1 MTNIYDL
8 IADLYTDD
16 ESWNQV
22 LHREYA
28 DEFLRREAFA
38 GADDDE
44 LIDIWSQVM
53 FLLVYCGNSGANI
66 GDLSGEDFIYCLG
79 WCQRNVGDFILNYRG
94 VERFLSVNDRL
105 LRFLKQK
112 KAISDDTAAA
122 KCRVKVLGEGEQL
135 LIFNKDGSLPS
146 AFLDRRLNSEPDL
159 PMKVFVQLGQRL
171 TDIFGLLRDHFQ
183 HPLFQHD
190 RERAYLSFF
199 GTEMVPDL
207 EEHPDLFATFWEYF
221 TFDYHLI
228 SNNQRPLEEFY
239 EFYKKNPRP
248 EYGENNH
255 SLLSLMEMLLQAEL
269 LIFTVEEPV
278 SEGWYQCRDFFTG
291 NLMELCLPLD
301 EGLDY
306 TDFLCS
312 AHVFEDGNLVTEYL
326 RSVTIPP
333 LARKALRNNFTQ
345 LLKWYQVAAPQAD
358 WAEFC
363 RANGALVL
371 HVIAYAGV
379 KDTVLEAF
387 RWTTNVRD
395 YRPAVAKPQDEIHD
409 FLVVLY
415 RHLHLPYRDCR
426 NLDRMWNDFHA
437 VSPVVCFKE
446 EDFTYW
452 CIALLGAYMESND
465 TPFFD
470 MDQYVTSSRYDRNKI
485 QEKIEYIRA
494 SLQLEPFD
502 PRYVNE
508 EAMIS
513 MILL

>member
-1 MTNIYDL
+1 M
-8 IADLYTDD
+8 
-16 ESWNQV
+16 
-22 LHREYA
+22 
-28 DEFLRREAFA
+28 
-38 GADDDE
+38 
-44 LIDIWSQVM
+44 
-53 FLLVYCGNSGANI
+53 
-66 GDLSGEDFIYCLG
+66 
-79 WCQRNVGDFILNYRG
+79 
-94 VERFLSVNDRL
+94 
-105 LRFLKQK
+105 
-112 KAISDDTAAA
+112 
-122 KCRVKVLGEGEQL
+122 
-135 LIFNKDGSLPS
+135 
-146 AFLDRRLNSEPDL
+146 
-159 PMKVFVQLGQRL
+159 
-171 TDIFGLLRDHFQ
+171 
-183 HPLFQHD
+183 
-190 RERAYLSFF
+190 SF
-199 GTEMVPDL
+199 T
-207 EEHPDLFATFWEYF
+207 
-221 TFDYHLI
+221 
-228 SNNQRPLEEFY
+228 
-239 EFYKKNPRP
+239 KKNPKP

-301 EGLDY
+301 DGLDY

-345 LLKWYQVAAPQAD
+345 LLKWYQVATPQAD

-470 MDQYVTSSRYDRNKI
+470 MDQYVTSSRYDRNTI
-485 QEKIEYIRA
+485 QEKMEYIRT

>member
-1 MTNIYDL
+1 
-8 IADLYTDD
+8 
-16 ESWNQV
+16 
-22 LHREYA
+22 
-28 DEFLRREAFA
+28 
-38 GADDDE
+38 
-44 LIDIWSQVM
+44 
-53 FLLVYCGNSGANI
+53 
-66 GDLSGEDFIYCLG
+66 
-79 WCQRNVGDFILNYRG
+79 
-94 VERFLSVNDRL
+94 
-105 LRFLKQK
+105 
-112 KAISDDTAAA
+112 
-122 KCRVKVLGEGEQL
+122 
-135 LIFNKDGSLPS
+135 
-146 AFLDRRLNSEPDL
+146 
-159 PMKVFVQLGQRL
+159 
-171 TDIFGLLRDHFQ
+171 
-183 HPLFQHD
+183 
-190 RERAYLSFF
+190 
-199 GTEMVPDL
+199 
-207 EEHPDLFATFWEYF
+207 
-221 TFDYHLI
+221 
-228 SNNQRPLEEFY
+228 
-239 EFYKKNPRP
+239 
-248 EYGENNH
+248 
-255 SLLSLMEMLLQAEL
+255 MEMLLQAEL